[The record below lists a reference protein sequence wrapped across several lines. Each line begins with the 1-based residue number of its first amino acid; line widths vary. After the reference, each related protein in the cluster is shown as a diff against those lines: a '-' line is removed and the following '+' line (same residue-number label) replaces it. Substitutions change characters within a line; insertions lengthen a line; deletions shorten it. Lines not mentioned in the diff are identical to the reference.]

1 MTDCGEQIFRSWV
14 ETNVRAG
21 LELAEASDLLS
32 LVPVGATRL
41 IAHFEG
47 PCLTRGAAGAVDV
60 AHGFD
65 VGIRLPRGFLAD
77 PHAHESS
84 QLVCYL
90 GPHDNVFHP
99 NIRGHAICMN
109 VGGPTHL
116 LPRLL
121 HAIWDLF
128 LGVHSSAD
136 PLDPDAAAWYREH
149 PERFPLSR
157 TPLKRRRLEIR
168 VARKS

>member
-14 ETNVRAG
+14 ETNVPAG

-65 VGIRLPRGFLAD
+65 VGLRLPRGILAD
-77 PHAHESS
+77 THAHESS
-84 QLVCYL
+84 QLVCY
-90 GPHDNVFHP
+90 
-99 NIRGHAICMN
+99 
-109 VGGPTHL
+109 
-116 LPRLL
+116 
-121 HAIWDLF
+121 
-128 LGVHSSAD
+128 
-136 PLDPDAAAWYREH
+136 
-149 PERFPLSR
+149 
-157 TPLKRRRLEIR
+157 
-168 VARKS
+168 